1 MSYSKREF
9 EDSEMEEDM
18 SFQVKLT
25 EKVLGIYGTYLGGKI
40 RNNKLILQL
49 RNVQDT
55 EFGDSETVK
64 EYELSSDSVDE
75 LINGLV
81 DVHVEMEAKN
91 GEESE

>member
-55 EFGDSETVK
+55 EYGDSETVK
-64 EYELSSDSVDE
+64 EYKLSSDSVDE
-75 LINGLV
+75 LINALV
-81 DVHVEMEAKN
+81 DIHVEMEANN

>member
-55 EFGDSETVK
+55 EYGDSETVK